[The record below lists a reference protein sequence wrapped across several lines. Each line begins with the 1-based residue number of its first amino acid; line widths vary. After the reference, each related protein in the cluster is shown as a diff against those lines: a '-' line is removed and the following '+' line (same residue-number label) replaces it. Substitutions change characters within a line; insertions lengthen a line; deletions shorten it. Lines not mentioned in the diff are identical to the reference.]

1 MEMWM
6 EIAKQWGVTG
16 ILVAVLGFFSK
27 KKDAEK
33 TALEEYFR
41 ITLIDMIK
49 KQSSLTENFT
59 LAIKENSEIQK
70 ELLFVLNNKK

>member
-1 MEMWM
+1 M

>member
-1 MEMWM
+1 MWM

>member
-70 ELLFVLNNKK
+70 ELLFVLNKKK